1 MKGIDEM
8 KILNK
13 LRNIVKKKD
22 DKLKF
27 NILVEEWLENKK
39 ISIKESTYCN
49 YVYVINKYI
58 IPTFEN
64 MLIEE
69 LKNYNFNDFVI
80 ELMEEL
86 STKTVRDILCILK
99 AILCYANKEYDC
111 NIKISKITS
120 PKLVQG
126 NVTILSNREKGKL
139 ESYCI
144 RINTLKSIGILICL
158 NTGIR
163 IGELC
168 ALKWKNIDIDKKI
181 LYVNNTLQRIYDNKQ
196 KKTRIIID
204 VPKTI
209 KSIRQIPISNKL
221 YEILKTIKNKYND
234 DNFFLTGSSEKFI
247 EPRNYQKYFKNVLR
261 KCRIKSYKFHTL
273 RHTFASNCIE
283 VGMDVKSLS
292 EMLGHS
298 SVETTLNKYV
308 HSNYK
313 LQKKYLEKL

>member
-1 MKGIDEM
+1 MEIF
-8 KILNK
+8 NK
-13 LRNIVKKKD
+13 LRNIVKKED

-27 NILVEEWLENKK
+27 NILVEGWLENKK
-39 ISIKESTYCN
+39 IAIKESTYCN

-58 IPTFEN
+58 TPTFEN
-64 MLIEE
+64 MEIKE
-69 LKNYNFNDFVI
+69 LQNYNFNDFVM

-99 AILCYANKEYDC
+99 AILCYANEEYDC
-111 NIKISKITS
+111 NIKISKIKS
-120 PKLVQG
+120 PKLVQR
-126 NVTILSNREKGKL
+126 NVTILSNREKGRL
-139 ESYCI
+139 ENYCI
-144 RINTLKSIGILICL
+144 RVNTLKSMGILICL

-163 IGELC
+163 IGKLC
-168 ALKWKNIDIDKKI
+168 ALKWNNIDLDKKI
-181 LYVNNTLQRIYDNKQ
+181 LYVNNTLQRVYDKKQ
-196 KKTRIIID
+196 KKTKIIID
-204 VPKTI
+204 VPKTA

-221 YEILKTIKNKYND
+221 YEILKTIKSKYND

-298 SVETTLNKYV
+298 SVEITLNKYV

>member
-1 MKGIDEM
+1 MEIF
-8 KILNK
+8 NK

-58 IPTFEN
+58 TPTFEN
-64 MLIEE
+64 IEIKE
-69 LKNYNFNDFVI
+69 LQNYNFNDFVM

-99 AILCYANKEYDC
+99 AILGYANEEYDC
-111 NIKISKITS
+111 NIKISKIKS

-126 NVTILSNREKGKL
+126 NVTVFSNREKGRL
-139 ESYCI
+139 ENYCI
-144 RINTLKSIGILICL
+144 RVNTLKSMGILICL

-168 ALKWKNIDIDKKI
+168 ALKWKNIDLDKKI
-181 LYVNNTLQRIYDNKQ
+181 LYVNHTLQRVYDKKQ
-196 KKTRIIID
+196 KKTKIIID
-204 VPKTI
+204 VPKTA

-221 YEILKTIKNKYND
+221 YEILKKIKNKYND
-234 DNFFLTGSSEKFI
+234 DNFFLTGSSEKV
-247 EPRNYQKYFKNVLR
+247 KNL
-261 KCRIKSYKFHTL
+261 
-273 RHTFASNCIE
+273 
-283 VGMDVKSLS
+283 
-292 EMLGHS
+292 
-298 SVETTLNKYV
+298 
-308 HSNYK
+308 
-313 LQKKYLEKL
+313 

>member
-1 MKGIDEM
+1 MKE
-8 KILNK
+8 
-13 LRNIVKKKD
+13 D

-27 NILVEEWLENKK
+27 NILVKEWLENKK
-39 ISIKESTYCN
+39 ISIKESTYFN

-58 IPTFEN
+58 IAKFEN
-64 MLIEE
+64 ILIED

-80 ELMEEL
+80 ELMSEL
-86 STKTVRDILCILK
+86 STKTVRDIICILK
-99 AILCYANKEYDC
+99 AILCYANEEYNC

-120 PKLVQG
+120 PKLIPG
-126 NVTILSNREKGKL
+126 NIDIFSNKEKGRL
-139 ESYCI
+139 EKYCI
-144 RINTLKSIGILICL
+144 RVNTLKSMGILICL

-168 ALKWKNIDIDKKI
+168 ALKWKEIDLDKKI
-181 LYVNNTLQRIYDNKQ
+181 LYVNNTLQRVYDKTK
-196 KKTRIIID
+196 KKTKIIID
-204 VPKTI
+204 APKTA

-221 YEILKTIKNKYND
+221 YERLKKIKNEYNAN
-234 DNFFLTGSSEKFI
+234 NFFLTGSSEKFI
-247 EPRNYQKYFKNVLR
+247 EPRNYQKYFKNTLR
-261 KCRIKSYKFHTL
+261 KCKIKSYKFHTL

-292 EMLGHS
+292 EILGHS
-298 SVETTLNKYV
+298 SVEITLNKYV

>member
-8 KILNK
+8 EIFNK
-13 LRNIVKKKD
+13 LRNIVKKED

-58 IPTFEN
+58 IPTFDN

-69 LKNYNFNDFVI
+69 LQNYNFNDFVI

-99 AILCYANKEYDC
+99 AILYYANEEYDC
-111 NIKISKITS
+111 NIKISKIKS

-126 NVTILSNREKGKL
+126 NVTILSNREKGRL
-139 ESYCI
+139 ENYCI
-144 RINTLKSIGILICL
+144 RVNTLKSMGILICL
-158 NTGIR
+158 NIGIR

-168 ALKWKNIDIDKKI
+168 ALKWKNIDLDKKI
-181 LYVNNTLQRIYDNKQ
+181 LYVNHTLQRVYDKKQ
-196 KKTRIIID
+196 KKTKIIID
-204 VPKTI
+204 VPKTA

-221 YEILKTIKNKYND
+221 YEILKTIKSKYKD

-298 SVETTLNKYV
+298 SVEITLNKYV

>member
-1 MKGIDEM
+1 MKE
-8 KILNK
+8 
-13 LRNIVKKKD
+13 D

-27 NILVEEWLENKK
+27 NILVKEWLENKK
-39 ISIKESTYCN
+39 ISIKESTYFN

-58 IPTFEN
+58 IAKFEN
-64 MLIEE
+64 ILIED

-80 ELMEEL
+80 ELMSEL
-86 STKTVRDILCILK
+86 STKTVRDIICILK
-99 AILCYANKEYDC
+99 AILCYANEEYNC

-120 PKLVQG
+120 PKLIPG
-126 NVTILSNREKGKL
+126 NIDIFSNKEKGRL
-139 ESYCI
+139 EKYCI
-144 RINTLKSIGILICL
+144 RVNTLKSMGILICL

-168 ALKWKNIDIDKKI
+168 ALKWKEIDLDKKI
-181 LYVNNTLQRIYDNKQ
+181 LYVNNTLQRVYDKTQ
-196 KKTRIIID
+196 KKTKIIID
-204 VPKTI
+204 APKTA

-221 YEILKTIKNKYND
+221 YERLKKIKNEYNAN
-234 DNFFLTGSSEKFI
+234 NFFLTGSSEKFI
-247 EPRNYQKYFKNVLR
+247 EPRNYQKYFKNTLR
-261 KCRIKSYKFHTL
+261 KCKIKSYKFHTL

-292 EMLGHS
+292 EILGHS
-298 SVETTLNKYV
+298 SVEITLNKYV

>member
-1 MKGIDEM
+1 MKGIDKME
-8 KILNK
+8 IFNK
-13 LRNIVKKKD
+13 LRNIVNKN

-49 YVYVINKYI
+49 YVYSINKYI
-58 IPTFEN
+58 LPRFKNLEIK
-64 MLIEE
+64 E
-69 LKNYNFNDFVI
+69 LQNYNFNDFAI

-99 AILCYANKEYDC
+99 SILCYANEEYDC
-111 NIKISKITS
+111 NIKISKIKS

-126 NVTILSNREKGKL
+126 NVTILSNREKGRL
-139 ESYCI
+139 ENYCI
-144 RINTLKSIGILICL
+144 RLNTLKSLGILICL

-168 ALKWKNIDIDKKI
+168 ALKWKNIDLDKKI
-181 LYVNNTLQRIYDNKQ
+181 LYVNHTLQRVYDKKQ
-196 KKTRIIID
+196 KKTKIIID
-204 VPKTI
+204 MPKTA

-221 YEILKTIKNKYND
+221 YEILKKIKNKYND
-234 DNFFLTGSSEKFI
+234 DSFFLTGISEKFI

-298 SVETTLNKYV
+298 SVEITLNKYV

>member
-1 MKGIDEM
+1 MEIF
-8 KILNK
+8 NK
-13 LRNIVKKKD
+13 LRNIVNKN

-49 YVYVINKYI
+49 YVYSINKYI
-58 IPTFEN
+58 LPRFKNLEIK
-64 MLIEE
+64 E
-69 LKNYNFNDFVI
+69 LQNYNFNDFVI

-99 AILCYANKEYDC
+99 SILCYANEEYDC
-111 NIKISKITS
+111 NIKISKIKS
-120 PKLVQG
+120 PKLVQD
-126 NVTILSNREKGKL
+126 NVTILSNREKGRL
-139 ESYCI
+139 ENYCI
-144 RINTLKSIGILICL
+144 RLNTLKSLGILICL

-168 ALKWKNIDIDKKI
+168 ALKWKNIDLDKKI
-181 LYVNNTLQRIYDNKQ
+181 LCVNHTLQRVYDKKQ
-196 KKTRIIID
+196 KKTKIIID
-204 VPKTI
+204 ISKTA

-221 YEILKTIKNKYND
+221 YEILKKIKNKYND
-234 DNFFLTGSSEKFI
+234 DSFFLTGISEKFI

-298 SVETTLNKYV
+298 SVEITLNKYV

>member
-8 KILNK
+8 EIFNK
-13 LRNIVKKKD
+13 LRNIVKKED
-22 DKLKF
+22 DKLNF

-64 MLIEE
+64 IENKE
-69 LKNYNFNDFVI
+69 LQNYNFNDFVI
-80 ELMEEL
+80 ELMKEL

-99 AILCYANKEYDC
+99 SILCYANEEYD
-111 NIKISKITS
+111 
-120 PKLVQG
+120 
-126 NVTILSNREKGKL
+126 
-139 ESYCI
+139 
-144 RINTLKSIGILICL
+144 
-158 NTGIR
+158 
-163 IGELC
+163 
-168 ALKWKNIDIDKKI
+168 
-181 LYVNNTLQRIYDNKQ
+181 
-196 KKTRIIID
+196 
-204 VPKTI
+204 
-209 KSIRQIPISNKL
+209 
-221 YEILKTIKNKYND
+221 KYKD
-234 DNFFLTGSSEKFI
+234 DDFFLTGSNEKFI
-247 EPRNYQKYFKNVLR
+247 EPRNYQKYFKNALR

-298 SVETTLNKYV
+298 SVEITLNKYV

>member
-1 MKGIDEM
+1 MEIF
-8 KILNK
+8 NK
-13 LRNIVKKKD
+13 LRNIVKKED

-27 NILVEEWLENKK
+27 YILVEEWLENKK

-49 YVYVINKYI
+49 YIYVINKYI
-58 IPTFEN
+58 TPTFEN

-69 LKNYNFNDFVI
+69 LQNYKFNDFVM
-80 ELMEEL
+80 ELTEEL

-99 AILCYANKEYDC
+99 AILCYANEEYDC
-111 NIKISKITS
+111 NIKISKIKS

-126 NVTILSNREKGKL
+126 NVTILSNKEKGRL
-139 ESYCI
+139 ENYCI
-144 RINTLKSIGILICL
+144 RVNTSMGILICL

-168 ALKWKNIDIDKKI
+168 ALKWKNIDLDKKI
-181 LYVNNTLQRIYDNKQ
+181 LYVNNTLQRVYDKKQ
-196 KKTRIIID
+196 KKTKIIID
-204 VPKTI
+204 VPKTA

-298 SVETTLNKYV
+298 SVEITLNKYV

>member
-1 MKGIDEM
+1 MDIF
-8 KILNK
+8 NK
-13 LRNIVKKKD
+13 LRNIVKKED

-27 NILVEEWLENKK
+27 SRLVEEWLENKK
-39 ISIKESTYCN
+39 ISIKESTYYN

-58 IPTFEN
+58 LPTFEN
-64 MLIEE
+64 IIIEE
-69 LKNYNFNDFVI
+69 LQNYNFNNFII
-80 ELMEEL
+80 ELTEEL

-99 AILCYANKEYDC
+99 AILSYANEEYDC

-120 PKLVQG
+120 PKLVQN

-139 ESYCI
+139 ENYCI
-144 RINTLKSIGILICL
+144 KVKTLKSIGILICL

-168 ALKWKNIDIDKKI
+168 ALKWKNIDLDKKI
-181 LYVNNTLQRIYDNKQ
+181 LYVNNTLQRVYDKKQ
-196 KKTRIIID
+196 KKTKIIID
-204 VPKTI
+204 VPKTT

-234 DNFFLTGSSEKFI
+234 ENFFLTGSSEKFI
-247 EPRNYQKYFKNVLR
+247 EPRNYQKYFKNSLR

-298 SVETTLNKYV
+298 SVEITLNKYV

>member
-1 MKGIDEM
+1 MKKLQMKGIDEM

-86 STKTVRDILCILK
+86 STKTVRDILCIQK

-120 PKLVQG
+120 P
-126 NVTILSNREKGKL
+126 N
-139 ESYCI
+139 
-144 RINTLKSIGILICL
+144 
-158 NTGIR
+158 
-163 IGELC
+163 
-168 ALKWKNIDIDKKI
+168 
-181 LYVNNTLQRIYDNKQ
+181 
-196 KKTRIIID
+196 
-204 VPKTI
+204 
-209 KSIRQIPISNKL
+209 
-221 YEILKTIKNKYND
+221 
-234 DNFFLTGSSEKFI
+234 
-247 EPRNYQKYFKNVLR
+247 
-261 KCRIKSYKFHTL
+261 
-273 RHTFASNCIE
+273 
-283 VGMDVKSLS
+283 
-292 EMLGHS
+292 
-298 SVETTLNKYV
+298 
-308 HSNYK
+308 
-313 LQKKYLEKL
+313 

>member
-1 MKGIDEM
+1 M
-8 KILNK
+8 KIFNK
-13 LRNIVKKKD
+13 LRNIGKKED

-58 IPTFEN
+58 IPVFDN

-69 LKNYNFNDFVI
+69 LQNYNFNNFII
-80 ELMEEL
+80 ELMKEL

-99 AILCYANKEYDC
+99 SILCYANEEYDC

-120 PKLVQG
+120 PKLVQS
-126 NVTILSNREKGKL
+126 NVTILSNREKGRL
-139 ESYCI
+139 ENYCI
-144 RINTLKSIGILICL
+144 KTNTLKSMGIVICL

-168 ALKWKNIDIDKKI
+168 ALKWKNIDLDKKI
-181 LYVNNTLQRIYDNKQ
+181 LYVNHTLQRVYDKKQ
-196 KKTRIIID
+196 KKTKIIID
-204 VPKTI
+204 VPKTA

-221 YEILKTIKNKYND
+221 YEILKAIKNKYND

-247 EPRNYQKYFKNVLR
+247 EPRNYQKYFKDILK

-298 SVETTLNKYV
+298 SVEITLNKYV
-308 HSNYK
+308 HSSYK

>member
-1 MKGIDEM
+1 M
-8 KILNK
+8 
-13 LRNIVKKKD
+13 
-22 DKLKF
+22 
-27 NILVEEWLENKK
+27 
-39 ISIKESTYCN
+39 
-49 YVYVINKYI
+49 
-58 IPTFEN
+58 
-64 MLIEE
+64 
-69 LKNYNFNDFVI
+69 

-99 AILCYANKEYDC
+99 AILCYANEEYDC
-111 NIKISKITS
+111 NIKISKIKS

-126 NVTILSNREKGKL
+126 NVTILSNREKGRL
-139 ESYCI
+139 ENYCI
-144 RINTLKSIGILICL
+144 RVNTLKSMGILICL

-168 ALKWKNIDIDKKI
+168 ALKWNNIDLDKKI
-181 LYVNNTLQRIYDNKQ
+181 LYVNNTLQRVYDKKQ
-196 KKTRIIID
+196 KKTKIIID
-204 VPKTI
+204 VPKTA

-221 YEILKTIKNKYND
+221 YEILKTIKNKYKD

-298 SVETTLNKYV
+298 SVEITLNKYV